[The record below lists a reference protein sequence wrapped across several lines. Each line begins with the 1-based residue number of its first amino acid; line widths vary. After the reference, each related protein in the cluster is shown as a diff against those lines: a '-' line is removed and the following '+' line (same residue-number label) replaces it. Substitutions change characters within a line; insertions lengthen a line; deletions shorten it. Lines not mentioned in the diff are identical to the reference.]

1 MAVDGWLQV
10 AVGKGE
16 VTNGGCDLSPGER
29 GVIESECPSSLAD
42 RGFFLYFVAELG
54 GERAGS
60 CLCCG

>member
-1 MAVDGWLQV
+1 M
-10 AVGKGE
+10 
-16 VTNGGCDLSPGER
+16 TNGGCDLSPGER
-29 GVIESECPSSLAD
+29 GVIEFECLGSLAD